1 MKMAMM
7 NDGRFMDSSVIDM
20 EKFEFII

>member
-1 MKMAMM
+1 MAMM